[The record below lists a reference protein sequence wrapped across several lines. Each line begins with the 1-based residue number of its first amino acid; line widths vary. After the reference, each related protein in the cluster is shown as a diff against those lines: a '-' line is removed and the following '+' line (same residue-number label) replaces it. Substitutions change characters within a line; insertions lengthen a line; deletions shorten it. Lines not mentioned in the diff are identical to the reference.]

1 MNQSADLPLNSAAHE
16 SRGFALFE
24 AGFRPFFLL
33 GAAYAA
39 ITIPIWLYR
48 FAHASVSF
56 GELPGLYWHIHEM
69 LFGFVIAAIAGFL
82 LTAVPS
88 WTGSRG
94 FGGRPLVILVSLWL
108 LGRLAM
114 ATVGAVP
121 FWMTA
126 AAELALLPG
135 LLVLVAPPVIRARN
149 RNMAILA
156 VVTVLWL
163 IDAAFLQA
171 VRHGDIVLAMG
182 ASRVAIGL
190 VLVLVTV
197 IGGRIVPAFTGNALR
212 RAGAEPAIAS
222 RKWLEVATIGS
233 TVLLVVV
240 DLFRPDGLAAGIVAA
255 VAAVAHALRLS
266 GWKSFR
272 VRGEP
277 ILWILHVAYAWIPVA
292 LALKACLL
300 LGEFSWAAKWQHAL
314 TYGAF
319 ATMILAVMTRA
330 SLGHT
335 GRPLVVS
342 RAIAVAYVT
351 LTVGALLRVFG
362 GAIVPD
368 HYLLTLSA
376 SGLAWVIAFAI
387 FVWVYAPIL
396 MAPRLDGRQG

>member
-1 MNQSADLPLNSAAHE
+1 MSTPAKGA
-16 SRGFALFE
+16 GFALFE

-39 ITIPIWLYR
+39 ITIPVWLYR

-56 GELPGLYWHIHEM
+56 GELPGMYWHIHEM
-69 LFGFVIAAIAGFL
+69 LFGFVVAAIAGFL

-121 FWMTA
+121 FWMSA
-126 AAELALLPG
+126 VAELALLPG

-156 VVTVLWL
+156 VVTLLWL

-171 VRHGDIVLAMG
+171 VRHGDLVLAMG
-182 ASRVAIGL
+182 ATRVAIGL

-212 RAGAEPAIAS
+212 RMGLEPDIVS
-222 RKWLEVATIGS
+222 RGWLEAATIGS

-255 VAAVAHALRLS
+255 VAAVAHSLRLS

-277 ILWILHVAYAWIPVA
+277 ILWILHVAYAWIPIA
-292 LALKACLL
+292 LALKAFLL
-300 LGEFSWAAKWQHAL
+300 LGEFAWAAKWQHAL

-335 GRPLVVS
+335 GRPLEVS
-342 RAIAVAYVT
+342 RAITVAYVV
-351 LTVGALLRVFG
+351 LTAGALLRVFG
-362 GAIVPD
+362 GALVPD

-376 SGLAWVIAFAI
+376 SALAWVIAFAI
-387 FVWVYAPIL
+387 FVWVYGPIL
-396 MAPRLDGRQG
+396 MAPRADGRQG

>member
-1 MNQSADLPLNSAAHE
+1 MSTPAKGA
-16 SRGFALFE
+16 GFALFE

-39 ITIPIWLYR
+39 ITIPVWLYR

-56 GELPGLYWHIHEM
+56 GELPGMYWHIHEM
-69 LFGFVIAAIAGFL
+69 LFGFVVAAIAGFL

-121 FWMTA
+121 FWMSA
-126 AAELALLPG
+126 VAELALLPG

-156 VVTVLWL
+156 VVTLLWL

-171 VRHGDIVLAMG
+171 VRHGDLVLAMG
-182 ASRVAIGL
+182 ATRVAIGL

-212 RAGAEPAIAS
+212 RARAAPAIVS
-222 RKWLEVATIGS
+222 RPWLEAATIGS

-255 VAAVAHALRLS
+255 VAAVAHSLRLS

-277 ILWILHVAYAWIPVA
+277 ILWILHVAYAWIPIA
-292 LALKACLL
+292 LALKAFLL
-300 LGEFSWAAKWQHAL
+300 LGEFAWAAKWQHAL

-335 GRPLVVS
+335 GRPLEVS
-342 RAIAVAYVT
+342 RAITVAYVV
-351 LTVGALLRVFG
+351 LTAGALLRVFG
-362 GAIVPD
+362 GALVPD

-376 SGLAWVIAFAI
+376 SALAWVIAFAI
-387 FVWVYAPIL
+387 FVWVYGPIL
-396 MAPRLDGRQG
+396 MAPRADGRQG

>member
-1 MNQSADLPLNSAAHE
+1 
-16 SRGFALFE
+16 
-24 AGFRPFFLL
+24 
-33 GAAYAA
+33 
-39 ITIPIWLYR
+39 
-48 FAHASVSF
+48 
-56 GELPGLYWHIHEM
+56 
-69 LFGFVIAAIAGFL
+69 
-82 LTAVPS
+82 
-88 WTGSRG
+88 
-94 FGGRPLVILVSLWL
+94 
-108 LGRLAM
+108 
-114 ATVGAVP
+114 
-121 FWMTA
+121 
-126 AAELALLPG
+126 
-135 LLVLVAPPVIRARN
+135 
-149 RNMAILA
+149 
-156 VVTVLWL
+156 
-163 IDAAFLQA
+163 
-171 VRHGDIVLAMG
+171 MG

-222 RKWLEVATIGS
+222 RKWLEAATIGS

-319 ATMILAVMTRA
+319 STMILAVMTRA

-387 FVWVYAPIL
+387 FVWVYGPIL